1 MHPVFQT
8 RDYFPPI
15 VETTVRS
22 RCRGGAK
29 YKFSQKFSAIFK
41 EFLLYRE
48 NTSLPL
54 EAKFQNCE

>member
-1 MHPVFQT
+1 MHPVFQN

-54 EAKFQNCE
+54 EAKF